1 MRISRVVQTPAEVKI
16 DLEGAGIDAPGIAQ
30 AMEYMRQVQQD
41 AQRLYDKGTP
51 SRFVAALQKQNQG
64 G

>member
-1 MRISRVVQTPAEVKI
+1 MRVSRVVQTPSEIKS
-16 DLEGAGIDAPGIAQ
+16 DLKGAGVDAPGIEQ
-30 AMEYMRQVQQD
+30 AMEHMRQVQQD